1 MSNYAAI
8 QDEENLGL
16 AQGYE
21 RYSLSFSLYY
31 NRLIV
36 VVCYEAINIR
46 FQIQIFVIPYII
58 PLTCHIDVSI
68 KWLHNL
74 QTVDINMSSMDNFSL
89 NRLGNESITLWYNLL
104 QLITL
109 MFVFHTLSIGSS
121 PYTNTSHNHN
131 MRTQLQH
138 LLVKFLNTDTQ
149 LHAYYIKTIHV
160 WSHWSYLISEDNNKI
175 YV

>member
-1 MSNYAAI
+1 MHTIARKGNSVGKVQSIIAITTSQSMSNYAPI

-68 KWLHNL
+68 K
-74 QTVDINMSSMDNFSL
+74 
-89 NRLGNESITLWYNLL
+89 
-104 QLITL
+104 
-109 MFVFHTLSIGSS
+109 
-121 PYTNTSHNHN
+121 
-131 MRTQLQH
+131 
-138 LLVKFLNTDTQ
+138 
-149 LHAYYIKTIHV
+149 
-160 WSHWSYLISEDNNKI
+160 
-175 YV
+175 

>member
-1 MSNYAAI
+1 MQLVKDDVQGSLEIVETTGDPTMRTLSRKRHVNMAPLRRLGLIRTNERPELRQSQQMVEVEEVNSQSVLIGNETRTTQGEAEETTSQSMSNYAAI

-31 NRLIV
+31 NCLIV

-68 KWLHNL
+68 K
-74 QTVDINMSSMDNFSL
+74 
-89 NRLGNESITLWYNLL
+89 
-104 QLITL
+104 
-109 MFVFHTLSIGSS
+109 
-121 PYTNTSHNHN
+121 
-131 MRTQLQH
+131 
-138 LLVKFLNTDTQ
+138 
-149 LHAYYIKTIHV
+149 
-160 WSHWSYLISEDNNKI
+160 
-175 YV
+175 